1 VGLSGERLATRR
13 KGPVIAVHRQRLARG
28 ITEIGLRRAG
38 GVPDIAGVTLV
49 NDDPGGVAVDDI
61 LYSRTLLLG

>member
-1 VGLSGERLATRR
+1 M
-13 KGPVIAVHRQRLARG
+13 IAVHRQRLARG